1 MVAEDTPE
9 TCQCGP
15 KGHCSS
21 PPVYSLKVWLKELLL
36 SFTYKHPYPN
46 SLLICLIYV
55 FLSYESHLLKRLFCL
70 FVVCS
75 GTQSSA
81 GVRLHDSLPQISYG
95 AYMMLAQPHTVLY
108 PL

>member
-1 MVAEDTPE
+1 MAEGTPE
-9 TCQCGP
+9 TRQCGP

-21 PPVYSLKVWLKELLL
+21 LTVCSLRVWIEELLL
-36 SFTYKHPYPN
+36 SFIYKHPYPN
-46 SLLICLIYV
+46 SPLLCLIYAR
-55 FLSYESHLLKRLFCL
+55 LSYESYLLKLLCCL

>member
-1 MVAEDTPE
+1 MVAEDMPE

-21 PPVYSLKVWLKELLL
+21 LVACALRVWLELLL
-36 SFTYKHPYPN
+36 SFLYKQPYPN
-46 SLLICLIYV
+46 SVLLGLIYAT
-55 FLSYESHLLKRLFCL
+55 LPYESYLVKLLFCL

-75 GTQSSA
+75 DTHSSA
-81 GVRLHDSLPQISYG
+81 GIQLHDSLPQISYG
-95 AYMMLAQPHTVLY
+95 AYMMLAQPHTGLY